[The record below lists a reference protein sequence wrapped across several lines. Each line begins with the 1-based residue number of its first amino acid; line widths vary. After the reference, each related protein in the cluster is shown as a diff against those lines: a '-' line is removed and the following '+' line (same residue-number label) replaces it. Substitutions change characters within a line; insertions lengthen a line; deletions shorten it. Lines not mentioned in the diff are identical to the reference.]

1 MTARRGDDEE
11 QSPAG
16 AASSSSIVDAP
27 RCLFIVVSFAAAF
40 SALVTSESKILSVTL
55 VHAVKPCDKSDPRD
69 ALLETDLPGK
79 QIAYKIFLKSREQDI
94 KKSSCAQFVTTKKTT
109 TTTQERVAS
118 KLPVGFQKA
127 LHRS

>member
-1 MTARRGDDEE
+1 MTARRGDEEE

-16 AASSSSIVDAP
+16 APSSSSIVDAP
-27 RCLFIVVSFAAAF
+27 RCLFVVVSFAAAF

-79 QIAYKIFLKSREQDI
+79 QSHTRL
-94 KKSSCAQFVTTKKTT
+94 
-109 TTTQERVAS
+109 
-118 KLPVGFQKA
+118 
-127 LHRS
+127 